1 MVWPSLKLRRTGDA
15 RISCS
20 GERIVNRAGK
30 KFVVLSINQKDY
42 VTIKSI
48 LLENVRIVEKT
59 GVEKVR
65 LENCSCGFANTS
77 L

>member
-1 MVWPSLKLRRTGDA
+1 M
-15 RISCS
+15 
-20 GERIVNRAGK
+20 VNRAGK

-42 VTIKSI
+42 VTINSI
-48 LLENVRIVEKT
+48 LLENVRIVENT